1 MPVYPQLGSFSLT
14 AIVLGDIS
22 YNGHHAYN
30 MPEFKCGISNGHA
43 HRKKKALRDV
53 FVNRALQLSVNS
65 IRDMAGEAK
74 SAVKAER
81 CSGCTCDPILTSK
94 T

>member
-1 MPVYPQLGSFSLT
+1 MRGCNS
-14 AIVLGDIS
+14 IG

-30 MPEFKCGISNGHA
+30 MPEFKYGISNGHA
-43 HRKKKALRDV
+43 HRKKKVLRDV

-74 SAVKAER
+74 SAVKAKR
-81 CSGCTCDPILTSK
+81 CSGCTCDPILTSICSL
-94 T
+94 